1 VRTGVIC
8 GQLLFELELTENL
21 CYMRTGAAILHN
33 IPNWKMYERANI
45 FKDIKIELQKCVCQ
59 RRIVSK

>member
-8 GQLLFELELTENL
+8 GQWLFELELTENWG
-21 CYMRTGAAILHN
+21 YMRYGAAILHN
-33 IPNWKMYERANI
+33 IPNWKMHERANI
-45 FKDIKIELQKCVCQ
+45 FKDINIELQKCVCQ